1 MASLDYERQ
10 LAEAERQRKKEK
22 RKNKWE
28 ERSKKFWKSFLF
40 TEDGK
45 PKSGFF
51 IYTFCLSF
59 LMLAIYLVAFNYVT
73 EWLTPVFEP
82 LPVPLSNLLI
92 SLASSC
98 CGIAVSVGLHYLFTD
113 KRLMF
118 GTHLWLALYA
128 VASLIAMAFL
138 LRGTGSYGVFLVFF
152 GWFVVIPVIL
162 GTLTGWLLMK
172 RDYKPKQELSA
183 KPDWKKYTERR

>member
-1 MASLDYERQ
+1 MAPLDYERQ

-28 ERSKKFWKSFLF
+28 ERSKKFWKTFLF

-59 LMLAIYLVAFNYVT
+59 LMLVIYLVAFNYAT
-73 EWLTPVFEP
+73 EWLTPVFAP

-92 SLASSC
+92 SLASGC
-98 CGIAVSVGLHYLFTD
+98 CGIAVSIGLHYLLAD

-138 LRGTGSYGVFLVFF
+138 LKGTGAYGVFLVFF
-152 GWFVVIPVIL
+152 GWFVVIPVTL

-172 RDYKPKQELSA
+172 RDYKPKQELPA